1 MPKEKK
7 THAEKDVLDAASQQR
22 TKHEKTKMLVRPEVT
37 AKQAWEFFSTN
48 SKKFDVCASSATTP
62 IAMTIFRDAYEG
74 MKSRGTK
81 IRWVTDITKDNLTHC
96 KDLMQYAEVRHIS
109 RFNENCRTTAVYF

>member
-1 MPKEKK
+1 MHKK
-7 THAEKDVLDAASQQR
+7 IHKGEPGKH
-22 TKHEKTKMLVRPEVT
+22 KHEKIKKLVGPKVTTKR
-37 AKQAWEFFSTN
+37 AWEFFSTN

-109 RFNENCRTTAVYF
+109 SLHENFQ

>member
-1 MPKEKK
+1 MPKGKK
-7 THAEKDVLDAASQQR
+7 THAEKDAIKENPES
-22 TKHEKTKMLVRPEVT
+22 TKHEKTKMLVGPKVT
-37 AKQAWEFFSTN
+37 TKRAWEFFSTN

-109 RFNENCRTTAVYF
+109 SLNEN